1 MKNWLTTHFKNGKFQ
16 KDGNYLCSSPFREDR
31 HPSFSI
37 SPEKRAWHD
46 FATGEGGRLSDLCA
60 ELGIEEPPREGG
72 GIPPPL
78 PSRPGPSEAEVLWN
92 GSSPANPKHGY
103 LQRKRLPADGLRQ
116 NGKYLL
122 VPCRDLNGRL
132 LGVERRPPEPDA
144 DPKVLQKGPK
154 KNTFFFYGP
163 PQDGMGIVL
172 CEGIATAHA
181 VFQMSG
187 IPAATVFGAAELE
200 NGVRLIKARYP
211 RSEIIVAA
219 DADEEGRKAAEQCR
233 ALGAVIIEHSP
244 DAPEKW
250 DWWDAQAQDF
260 DKAREQFRAALK
272 AGRAARVEPEP
283 EILEVDVEPQPEPE
297 PEQPREERKFRL
309 FRIGEIDLR
318 PPEFL
323 VRGLI
328 EKDSLV
334 CCFGAPESGKSFI
347 GLSLAACVA
356 TGLPFFGYGTEEG
369 PAIYIAGEG
378 KNGILRRAA
387 AWQAFNGVSLAEA
400 PFYLSSTAADFL
412 DDGGLAEVVEAVD
425 AVAEAEGKPPLLV
438 VVDTVSR
445 CFGGGDEN
453 ATQDMKKFVDSLD
466 FLRLRYPGAVILAIH
481 HSGVAET
488 SRGRGSS
495 VLRASLDA
503 EFKVSKDG
511 DIITMQSTKMK
522 DAGRPKPLNFELEG
536 VVLGETAEGDEYG
549 SAALRMIDEK
559 PRGEGKPLT
568 KTLHLALQSFRE
580 AAEESGTLDEK
591 GDFAG
596 VHLDAWRPIFYKR
609 SPADNQ
615 EAKKIAFQRAR
626 RDLVN
631 FGKLI
636 VNDDVYTF
644 AGDLAEFQGNEYAK
658 KLRQLNRNTEQERN
672 IPEHCS
678 AGETT

>member
-78 PSRPGPSEAEVLWN
+78 PSRPGPSEAEVLWD

-103 LQRKRLPADGLRQ
+103 LQRKRLSADGLRQ
-116 NGKYLL
+116 SGKYLL

-172 CEGIATAHA
+172 CEGLATAHA

-200 NGVRLIKARYP
+200 NGVRLIRGRYP

-297 PEQPREERKFRL
+297 PPREGERLPNALRL
-309 FRIGEIDLR
+309 IRADELELTE
-318 PPEFL
+318 PEYL
-323 VRGLI
+323 VHGVI
-328 EKDSLV
+328 ERD
-334 CCFGAPESGKSFI
+334 
-347 GLSLAACVA
+347 SLAAVFGESGSAKSFFTLDMLCSIS
-356 TGLPFFGYGTEEG
+356 TGCTFHGRTTEEA
-369 PAIYIAGEG
+369 PAVYLCGEG
-378 KNGILRRAA
+378 NRAIKRRLT
-387 AWQAFNGVSLAEA
+387 AWEKGRGVSLAGV
-400 PFYLSSTAADFL
+400 PLFVSNRAAVL
-412 DDGGLAEVVEAVD
+412 PDDATEKDLLAAVD
-425 AVAEAEGKPPLLV
+425 EIVQRTGQVPGVIAF
-438 VVDTVSR
+438 DTLARSLA
-445 CFGGGDEN
+445 GDEN
-453 ATQDMKKFVDSLD
+453 SNTDMNAF
-466 FLRLRYPGAVILAIH
+466 ILAADTLRRRYDGCAVLLVH
-481 HSGVAET
+481 HTGHMEKNRM
-488 SRGRGSS
+488 RGASALRG
-495 VLRASLDA
+495 ALDL
-503 EFKVSKDG
+503 EILVQKDG
-511 DIITMQSTKMK
+511 GHVVVSSTKQK
-522 DAGRPKPLNFELEG
+522 DAGGFEPMHFSLETVPVMVARSG
-536 VVLGETAEGDEYG
+536 EDVTSCFLEEMGEAPETVRKDELTKVEAYGLDSFRRAAEKTGALDALGKFAGLGLEEW
-549 SAALRMIDEK
+549 
-559 PRGEGKPLT
+559 RGE
-568 KTLHLALQSFRE
+568 
-580 AAEESGTLDEK
+580 
-591 GDFAG
+591 
-596 VHLDAWRPIFYKR
+596 FYKG
-609 SPADNQ
+609 STADKPGTKRQ
-615 EAKKIAFQRAR
+615 QFTRAR
-626 RDLVN
+626 EGLVSK
-631 FGKLI
+631 GRLT
-636 VNDDVYTF
+636 VSDDVYRL
-644 AGDLAEFQGNEYAK
+644 AGALAGIEEQAISE
-658 KLRQLNRNTEQERN
+658 KLRKAREEKEAPGND
-672 IPEHCS
+672 
-678 AGETT
+678 

>member
-78 PSRPGPSEAEVLWN
+78 PSRPGPSEAEVLWD

-103 LQRKRLPADGLRQ
+103 LQRKRLSADGLRQ
-116 NGKYLL
+116 SGKYLL

-172 CEGIATAHA
+172 CEGLATAHA

-200 NGVRLIKARYP
+200 NGVRLIRGRYP

-297 PEQPREERKFRL
+297 PPREGERLPNALRL
-309 FRIGEIDLR
+309 IRADELELTE
-318 PPEFL
+318 PEYL
-323 VRGLI
+323 VHGVI
-328 EKDSLV
+328 ERD
-334 CCFGAPESGKSFI
+334 
-347 GLSLAACVA
+347 SLAAVFGESGSAKSFFTLDMLCSIS
-356 TGLPFFGYGTEEG
+356 TGCTFHGRTTEEA
-369 PAIYIAGEG
+369 PAVYLCGEG
-378 KNGILRRAA
+378 NRAIKRRLT
-387 AWQAFNGVSLAEA
+387 AWEKGRGVSLAGV
-400 PFYLSSTAADFL
+400 PLFVSNRAAVL
-412 DDGGLAEVVEAVD
+412 PDDATEKDLLAAVD
-425 AVAEAEGKPPLLV
+425 EIVQRTGQVPGVIAF
-438 VVDTVSR
+438 DTLARSLA
-445 CFGGGDEN
+445 GDEN
-453 ATQDMKKFVDSLD
+453 SNTDMNAF
-466 FLRLRYPGAVILAIH
+466 ILAADTLRRRYDGCAVLLVH
-481 HSGVAET
+481 HTGHMEKNRM
-488 SRGRGSS
+488 RGASALRG
-495 VLRASLDA
+495 ALDL
-503 EFKVSKDG
+503 EILVQKDG
-511 DIITMQSTKMK
+511 GHVVVSSTKQK
-522 DAGRPKPLNFELEG
+522 DAGGFEPMHFSLETVPVMVARSG
-536 VVLGETAEGDEYG
+536 EDVTSCFLEEMGEAPETVRKDELTKVEAYGLDSFRRAAEKTGALDALGKFAGLGLEEW
-549 SAALRMIDEK
+549 
-559 PRGEGKPLT
+559 RGE
-568 KTLHLALQSFRE
+568 
-580 AAEESGTLDEK
+580 
-591 GDFAG
+591 
-596 VHLDAWRPIFYKR
+596 FYKG
-609 SPADNQ
+609 STADKPGTKRQ
-615 EAKKIAFQRAR
+615 QFTRAR
-626 RDLVN
+626 EGLVSK
-631 FGKLI
+631 GRLT
-636 VNDDVYTF
+636 VSDDVYRL
-644 AGDLAEFQGNEYAK
+644 AGALAGIEEQAISE
-658 KLRQLNRNTEQERN
+658 KLRKAREEKESPGND
-672 IPEHCS
+672 
-678 AGETT
+678 

>member
-78 PSRPGPSEAEVLWN
+78 PSRPGPSEAEVLWD

-116 NGKYLL
+116 SGKFLL
-122 VPCRDLNGRL
+122 IPCRDLNGRL
-132 LGVERRPPEPDA
+132 LGIERRPPEPDA

-172 CEGIATAHA
+172 CEGLATAHA

-200 NGVRLIKARYP
+200 NGVRLIRGRYP

-297 PEQPREERKFRL
+297 PPREGERLPNALRL
-309 FRIGEIDLR
+309 IRADELELTE
-318 PPEFL
+318 PEYL
-323 VRGLI
+323 VHGVI
-328 EKDSLV
+328 ERD
-334 CCFGAPESGKSFI
+334 
-347 GLSLAACVA
+347 SLAAVFGESGSAKSFFTLDMLCSIS
-356 TGLPFFGYGTEEG
+356 TGCTFHGRTTEEA
-369 PAIYIAGEG
+369 PAVYLCGEG
-378 KNGILRRAA
+378 NRAIKRRLT
-387 AWQAFNGVSLAEA
+387 AWEKGRGVSLAGV
-400 PFYLSSTAADFL
+400 PLFVSNRAAVL
-412 DDGGLAEVVEAVD
+412 PDDATEKDLLAAVD
-425 AVAEAEGKPPLLV
+425 KIVQATGRMPGVIAF
-438 VVDTVSR
+438 DTLARSLA
-445 CFGGGDEN
+445 GDEN
-453 ATQDMKKFVDSLD
+453 SNTDMNAF
-466 FLRLRYPGAVILAIH
+466 ILAADTLRRRYDGCAVVLVH
-481 HSGVAET
+481 HTGHMDKGRM
-488 SRGRGSS
+488 RGASALRG
-495 VLRASLDA
+495 ALDL
-503 EFKVSKDG
+503 EILVQKDG
-511 DIITMQSTKMK
+511 GHVVVSSTKQK
-522 DAGRPKPLNFELEG
+522 DAGGFEPMHFSLET
-536 VVLGETAEGDEYG
+536 VPVMVARNGEDVTSCFLEEMDE
-549 SAALRMIDEK
+549 APETVKKDE
-559 PRGEGKPLT
+559 LT
-568 KTLHLALQSFRE
+568 KVEAYGLDSFRR
-580 AAEESGTLDEK
+580 AAEKSGTLDALGK
-591 GDFAG
+591 FAG
-596 VHLDAWRPIFYKR
+596 LGLEEWRGEFYKG
-609 SPADNQ
+609 STADKPGTKRQ
-615 EAKKIAFQRAR
+615 QFTRAR
-626 RDLVN
+626 EGLVSK
-631 FGKLI
+631 GRLT
-636 VNDDVYTF
+636 VSDDVYRL
-644 AGDLAEFQGNEYAK
+644 AGVLAGIEEQAISE
-658 KLRQLNRNTEQERN
+658 KLRKAREEKESPGND
-672 IPEHCS
+672 
-678 AGETT
+678 